1 MANLKLRKSH
11 PPSSTE
17 LQRILAQVPEL
28 NLQFDEAAADAL
40 LAREGT
46 LFIAEMEGEVA
57 GFKAGY
63 DRYQDG
69 SYYSWLGGVVPVFR
83 KQGVAQSLLEQQE
96 AWVLE
101 AGYRGIY
108 VKTRNRFVGMRMFLA
123 KNGYDVVGIELPEG
137 EARSETRIMHY
148 KALAQSD

>member
-28 NLQFDEAAADAL
+28 NLQFDETAADAL
-40 LAREGT
+40 LARKGT
-46 LFIAEMEGEVA
+46 LFIAEMEGDIA

-69 SYYSWLGGVVPVFR
+69 SYYSWLGGVVPAFR
-83 KQGVAQSLLEQQE
+83 RYGVAQSLLEQQE

-123 KNGYDVVGIELPEG
+123 KNGYDVVGVELRGG

-148 KALAQSD
+148 KSLDQSD